1 MVLVGTHIGWRDQR
15 LLDLGLTGLLQD
27 VGKVELPVDL
37 LRKKTE
43 LTAEERLLV
52 RSHVASSMEIL
63 VAQSSL
69 S

>member
-1 MVLVGTHIGWRDQR
+1 MSARSR
-15 LLDLGLTGLLQD
+15 
-27 VGKVELPVDL
+27 LPVDL

-69 S
+69 SSDVVLPSAVTTNAGTAPAIRAG